1 MHSLRL
7 AIALAA
13 AALLAPGTAAAQNPV
28 LRGVVGPGPTISL
41 TDASGARVAR
51 LQPGTYDLTVD
62 DRSDFHNFHLMGPGV
77 DVATDVEFI
86 GTRTFTITVANGT
99 YRYVCDPHASTMRGQ
114 FAVGTP
120 SGGGGTPAPARR
132 LSALVG
138 PGFTISTR
146 TAAGAVA
153 RLVGRGT
160 YRITVR
166 DRSRIHNYH
175 LIGPGVNRRTGVA
188 FRGTVTWTLRLRAG
202 TYRFV
207 CDPHRARMKG
217 SFRVR

>member
-1 MHSLRL
+1 VYPLRL
-7 AIALAA
+7 AVAFAA
-13 AALLAPGTAAAQNPV
+13 AALLAPGTAAAQNPA

-77 DVATDVEFI
+77 DVATDVEFV
-86 GTRTFTITVANGT
+86 GTRTFTITVTNGT

-120 SGGGGTPAPARR
+120 SGGGGTPAPRR
-132 LSALVG
+132 LAAAVG

-146 TAAGAVA
+146 TAAGTVA

-166 DRSRIHNYH
+166 DRSAIHNYH
-175 LIGPGVNRRTGVA
+175 LIGPGVNRKTGVA